1 MKGFST
7 HQSARWRH
15 PTRTEFCQTKEEIFI
30 FICFEFDYISIKKT
44 LNHRQFMILTAL
56 NLFLLFVLNLNQ
68 WGPTL
73 GFNKK
78 KWWFPFQI
86 KNTLSPSMGVGDG
99 VGAGDGD
106 SVNWSRVPRFFPSRD
121 LAMTIWAFSASCSR
135 DFILREKKKTTA
147 LQLKYCSRI

>member
-15 PTRTEFCQTKEEIFI
+15 PTRTEFCQTKEEIFT

-44 LNHRQFMILTAL
+44 LNHRLFMILTAL
-56 NLFLLFVLNLNQ
+56 NLFLLFFFNLNQ

-86 KNTLSPSMGVGDG
+86 KNTLTFHGCRRRCR
-99 VGAGDGD
+99 
-106 SVNWSRVPRFFPSRD
+106 SRWWGLRQLVQGPTFLPVPRLGDDHLSLQCVLFQRLHSMR
-121 LAMTIWAFSASCSR
+121 
-135 DFILREKKKTTA
+135 KKKNHSS
-147 LQLKYCSRI
+147 QLKYCSRI